1 MTERKRAFGSDF
13 AKADA
18 HVITREEYDEIPEL
32 TDEWFEKATLKIGN
46 RIVSKAE
53 FRKAWNKASRTGR
66 PPSANPKKSVTLR
79 LDADVV
85 AHFRKTGP
93 GWQTRINA
101 TLRKAAHLPTS
112 AAARSRPTAS
122 VKSRKKA

>member
-1 MTERKRAFGSDF
+1 MAVRKRALGIDS
-13 AKADA
+13 KAD
-18 HVITREEYDEIPEL
+18 EENPEW
-32 TDEWFEKATLKIGN
+32 TEADFRRAVPYIGG
-46 RIVSKAE
+46 RRVSEAE
-53 FRKAWNKASRTGR
+53 FRKAWNKASRPGR
-66 PPSANPKKSVTLR
+66 PPSNSPKKPVTLR

-85 AHFRKTGP
+85 AHFRKGGP

-101 TLRKAAHLPTS
+101 ALRKAAHLPTS